1 MKLYIKII
9 ILLLVFTNAV
19 SQPVD
24 IERSK
29 VLFEIGNFK
38 INTVEGT
45 FHGMHG
51 KVNFNPNDLVNSEFD
66 VCIDASTANTENNSR
81 DKHLR
86 GEDFFNVK
94 VYPEICIKV
103 NSIEKLNGK
112 YMADSELT
120 MLGVT
125 RSVDIPFV
133 YENNTLTGTF
143 EVKRLDYGLGKGTGT
158 FTVSNDVEITIVCV
172 LK

>member
-1 MKLYIKII
+1 MKNII
-9 ILLLVFTNAV
+9 IVSVLVFSFLSAA
-19 SQPVD
+19 SQPID
-24 IERSK
+24 KEKSK

-51 KVNFNPNDLVNSEFD
+51 KVNFNPNDLKNSEFD
-66 VCIDASTANTENNSR
+66 VCIDAATANTDNNSR

-112 YMADSELT
+112 FMADSELT

-143 EVKRLDYGLGKGTGT
+143 EIKRLDYGLGKGTGT
-158 FTVSNDVEITIVCV
+158 FTVSNEVEITIVCV

>member
-1 MKLYIKII
+1 MKHIFII
-9 ILLLVFTNAV
+9 VIISFLSFYSF
-19 SQPVD
+19 SQPINED
-24 IERSK
+24 KSK

-45 FHGMHG
+45 FHGMQG

-66 VCIDASTANTENNSR
+66 VCIDASTANTGNNSR

-112 YMADSELT
+112 YMAESELT

-143 EVKRLDYGLGKGTGT
+143 EVKRLDFGLGKDTGT
-158 FTVSNDVEITIVCV
+158 FTVSNEVEITIVCV